1 MSNPPH
7 CRPNNIR
14 REMGLQGVSPRERLL
29 LKKRKLFDIEA
40 TAVKRITKKK
50 NPFEPQQHTC
60 SIFTGLYFCI
70 NEIGLGFSILS

>member
-50 NPFEPQQHTC
+50 KILLNLNNTPVRF
-60 SIFTGLYFCI
+60 SRDYIFVSTK
-70 NEIGLGFSILS
+70 